1 MILTI
6 GLIKADLVTA
16 GQAIEYFEATSNKN
30 IKNIAAYHL
39 QQATEKLI
47 KYQIYRATADPNN
60 TKLYTHNIEKLIV
73 YADSLDTGI
82 DIPVY
87 VRKRSL
93 EIIEWEAGS
102 RYDIG
107 FTARIDTLKRTYS
120 EIENWIER
128 MKT

>member
-47 KYQIYRATADPNN
+47 KYQIVHWGRFLCNSPRCNSFLTQ
-60 TKLYTHNIEKLIV
+60 KV
-73 YADSLDTGI
+73 S
-82 DIPVY
+82 
-87 VRKRSL
+87 
-93 EIIEWEAGS
+93 
-102 RYDIG
+102 
-107 FTARIDTLKRTYS
+107 
-120 EIENWIER
+120 
-128 MKT
+128 

>member
-47 KYQIYRATADPNN
+47 KYQIYRATANPNN

-93 EIIEWEAGS
+93 E
-102 RYDIG
+102 R
-107 FTARIDTLKRTYS
+107 
-120 EIENWIER
+120 
-128 MKT
+128 KTGDG

>member
-6 GLIKADLVTA
+6 GLIKADLITA

-47 KYQIYRATADPNN
+47 KYQIYRATANPNN

-93 EIIEWEAGS
+93 EITEWEAGS

>member
-47 KYQIYRATADPNN
+47 KYTEPQPIQTIQSSIR
-60 TKLYTHNIEKLIV
+60 
-73 YADSLDTGI
+73 
-82 DIPVY
+82 
-87 VRKRSL
+87 
-93 EIIEWEAGS
+93 II
-102 RYDIG
+102 
-107 FTARIDTLKRTYS
+107 LK
-120 EIENWIER
+120 N
-128 MKT
+128 

>member
-47 KYQIYRATADPNN
+47 KYQIYRATANPNN

>member
-1 MILTI
+1 MLLLARLLSIL
-6 GLIKADLVTA
+6 KPHR
-16 GQAIEYFEATSNKN
+16 NKN
-30 IKNIAAYHL
+30 IKNIASYHL

-47 KYQIYRATADPNN
+47 KYQIYRATANPNN

-93 EIIEWEAGS
+93 EITEWEAGS
-102 RYDIG
+102 RCDIG

>member
-39 QQATEKLI
+39 QQA
-47 KYQIYRATADPNN
+47 
-60 TKLYTHNIEKLIV
+60 
-73 YADSLDTGI
+73 
-82 DIPVY
+82 
-87 VRKRSL
+87 
-93 EIIEWEAGS
+93 AGS

>member
-6 GLIKADLVTA
+6 GLIKADLIAA
-16 GQAIEYFEATSNKN
+16 GQAIAYFEETSNKN

-47 KYQIYRATADPNN
+47 KYQIYQATANPNN
-60 TKLYTHNIEKLIV
+60 AKLYTHNIEKLII
-73 YADSLDTGI
+73 YADSIDIGI
-82 DIPVY
+82 DIPAY

-93 EIIEWEAGS
+93 EITEWEAGS

-107 FTARIDTLKRTYS
+107 FSTRIDTLKRTYS
-120 EIENWIER
+120 ELEKWIDR
-128 MKT
+128 I

>member
-47 KYQIYRATADPNN
+47 KYQIYRATANPNN

-73 YADSLDTGI
+73 YADTNI
-82 DIPVY
+82 
-87 VRKRSL
+87 
-93 EIIEWEAGS
+93 
-102 RYDIG
+102 
-107 FTARIDTLKRTYS
+107 F
-120 EIENWIER
+120 
-128 MKT
+128 